1 VVELSDIQQ
10 AATSIRGRAVET
22 PCTFSPK
29 LSELSGAD
37 VYLKFENLQFT
48 GSFKERGALVK
59 LLSLSDT
66 QRAQGVIA
74 MSAGNH
80 AQAVAYHAQQLGIRA
95 VIVMPRFTPNVKVE
109 RTRSFGAEV
118 ILHGE
123 SLDEAAAL
131 TQQLLHERDLHLVHP
146 YDDAQIIAGQ
156 GTIALE
162 MLTAHPDLEVL
173 IVPVGGGGLIA
184 GNAIA
189 AKGLKPGISIVGV
202 ETVRFPSMLQAQAGE
217 VICCGT
223 STIAEGIAVKQPG
236 RLTSVI
242 VRETVDDI
250 VLVDEDEIEEAVQL
264 LLRLE
269 KTVVEGAGA
278 VGLAALLAHRERFC
292 GRKVGLI
299 LSGGNID
306 LIILSS
312 IIQRSLV
319 RSGRLVRLH
328 VEVRDVPGGLAEVTR
343 LLADADANIVEVH
356 HQRAFS
362 SLSLQSAD
370 VEFVL
375 LTRGLE
381 HLQQIMDTLGAGGY
395 QVKIASTDTA
405 MLHP

>member
-1 VVELSDIQQ
+1 M
-10 AATSIRGRAVET
+10 AT

-48 GSFKERGALVK
+48 GSFKERGALIK

-80 AQAVAYHAQQLGIRA
+80 AQAVAYHAQQLGIHA

-109 RTRSFGAEV
+109 RTRSFGADV

-131 TQQLLHERDLHLVHP
+131 TQQLLHERDLQLVHP

-189 AKGLKPGISIVGV
+189 ARGLKPGISIVGV
-202 ETVRFPSMLQAQAGE
+202 QTVRFPSMRQALAGE
-217 VICCGT
+217 AIHCAT

-236 RLTSVI
+236 RLTSAI
-242 VRETVDDI
+242 VREMVDDI
-250 VLVDEDEIEEAVQL
+250 VLVDEHEIEEAVQL

-278 VGLAALLAHRERFC
+278 AGLAALLAHRERFG

-328 VEVRDVPGGLAEVTR
+328 VEVRDVPGGLAAVTR
-343 LLADADANIVEVH
+343 LLADADANISEVH

-381 HLQQIMDTLGAGGY
+381 HLQQIIDALGAEGY
-395 QVKIASTDTA
+395 QVKIASSDTA
-405 MLHP
+405 MPNP